1 MSEKEKECMSKGRSI
16 LHFFLPKFDILK
28 IIRIIGSFISFCSLP
43 WEFSGYLREKIMRKR
58 LNCFRLTQVFSRM
71 ITFIV
76 IGICTYFC
84 LTLTAIVWER
94 KLFLFVSRIHLLLKK
109 KKSPHAKTLSLIRIA
124 INEHINWVF
133 PGFNLY
139 CLNHIIRSVLYKELN
154 FYGVT
159 LYSLT
164 SSPRANPPMYPSFFF
179 QLYFVSVLFSH
190 AFL

>member
-76 IGICTYFC
+76 IGICMY
-84 LTLTAIVWER
+84 I
-94 KLFLFVSRIHLLLKK
+94 FLFNFDS
-109 KKSPHAKTLSLIRIA
+109 
-124 INEHINWVF
+124 
-133 PGFNLY
+133 Y
-139 CLNHIIRSVLYKELN
+139 CLGAETIPFCISDTFTFEEKKIATRKN
-154 FYGVT
+154 T
-159 LYSLT
+159 
-164 SSPRANPPMYPSFFF
+164 
-179 QLYFVSVLFSH
+179 
-190 AFL
+190 